1 MESLFQLAASIGG
14 ISGLL
19 ALVILA
25 MYRWDRKAS
34 EDRLTGLIEADQET
48 RQANTV
54 ALTELTTLL
63 VRLNGK

>member
-34 EDRLTGLIEADQET
+34 EDRLTSGEHGGADGVNDATCEVE
-48 RQANTV
+48 REV
-54 ALTELTTLL
+54 I
-63 VRLNGK
+63 R